1 MPKLNTVYDIGA
13 AFEAIENELI
23 SSMIRNMR
31 RHKLEEIDEDKQWTM
46 WQALQLKSLEKY
58 KKDNQKK
65 HGKQFKD
72 INAQIKTL
80 ITMSRSEGEMAQ
92 EIAVLMTLVILTCFC
107 ATGCTE
113 ADQVSANISQE
124 ADNFNVTRKLTV
136 LNARTD
142 TILLELTGTFALK
155 NNSSRELE
163 VIIET
168 AEGKYQKDYV
178 YLNDYT
184 MYVVEDISG
193 SDVDKYHYEINFLP
207 QWGLKVTHN
216 D

>member
-1 MPKLNTVYDIGA
+1 MKKKIA
-13 AFEAIENELI
+13 AVIALVLLI
-23 SSMIRNMR
+23 C
-31 RHKLEEIDEDKQWTM
+31 
-46 WQALQLKSLEKY
+46 
-58 KKDNQKK
+58 
-65 HGKQFKD
+65 
-72 INAQIKTL
+72 
-80 ITMSRSEGEMAQ
+80 IT
-92 EIAVLMTLVILTCFC
+92 

-113 ADQVSANISQE
+113 ANQVSYNISKE

-155 NNSSRELE
+155 NNNANELE

-168 AEGKYQKDYV
+168 AENKYQKDYV

-193 SDVDKYHYEINFLP
+193 ASVDKYHYETNFLP
-207 QWGLKVTHN
+207 EFGFKVTR
-216 D
+216 DD

>member
-1 MPKLNTVYDIGA
+1 MKKKVAKRI
-13 AFEAIENELI
+13 AIL
-23 SSMIRNMR
+23 M
-31 RHKLEEIDEDKQWTM
+31 
-46 WQALQLKSLEKY
+46 ALV
-58 KKDNQKK
+58 
-65 HGKQFKD
+65 
-72 INAQIKTL
+72 
-80 ITMSRSEGEMAQ
+80 
-92 EIAVLMTLVILTCFC
+92 VLVCFV

-113 ADQVSANISQE
+113 ADQVSANISKE

-155 NNSSRELE
+155 NNDENELE
-163 VIIET
+163 VILET
-168 AEGKYQKDYV
+168 SEGKYQKDYV

-207 QWGLKVTHN
+207 QWGLKITHS

>member
-1 MPKLNTVYDIGA
+1 MK
-13 AFEAIENELI
+13 
-23 SSMIRNMR
+23 R
-31 RHKLEEIDEDKQWTM
+31 RATK
-46 WQALQLKSLEKY
+46 
-58 KKDNQKK
+58 
-65 HGKQFKD
+65 
-72 INAQIKTL
+72 
-80 ITMSRSEGEMAQ
+80 R
-92 EIAVLMTLVILTCFC
+92 IAVLMTLVILTCFC

-193 SDVDKYHYEINFLP
+193 SDVDKYHYEIISFRS
-207 QWGLKVTHN
+207 GDLKSHTMIKFAPAQIGGKDN
-216 D
+216 ENCSN

>member
-1 MPKLNTVYDIGA
+1 MKKITTVIA
-13 AFEAIENELI
+13 MMFLI
-23 SSMIRNMR
+23 C
-31 RHKLEEIDEDKQWTM
+31 
-46 WQALQLKSLEKY
+46 
-58 KKDNQKK
+58 
-65 HGKQFKD
+65 
-72 INAQIKTL
+72 L
-80 ITMSRSEGEMAQ
+80 I
-92 EIAVLMTLVILTCFC
+92 
-107 ATGCTE
+107 ATGCSE
-113 ADQVSANISQE
+113 ASQVSYNISKE
-124 ADNFNVTRKLTV
+124 ANNFNVTRKLTV

-207 QWGLKVTHN
+207 QWGFKVTHN